1 MDEKEIIKIYE
12 TEFKPKYEAGNYV
25 EAQKIFSENP
35 DMLEH
40 LTNAQTKEMVKQ
52 TLIKNN
58 TEIKEIKSDL
68 TKLLKDMKEPK

>member
-1 MDEKEIIKIYE
+1 
-12 TEFKPKYEAGNYV
+12 
-25 EAQKIFSENP
+25 
-35 DMLEH
+35 MLEH